1 MSWPAM
7 HADEVHTD
15 THLVRRLL
23 VGQFPRWADLPI
35 ARVPSSGT
43 DNALYRLGDDMVV
56 RLPRIHWAV
65 GGIAKDAEWLDRLR
79 PLVPVDIPELL
90 ERGDPA
96 EGYEWDWGVYRWLPG
111 QNPPAGTVSG
121 SELARF
127 VAALWEIDLPDP
139 PEAFRGDP
147 LPGRDEQTRT
157 SLQECDGMVDLAAVT
172 AVWEEAVEA
181 QEWSRPRVWI
191 HCDLT
196 PLNLLNEEGR
206 PAAVIDWSGAGLG
219 DPAVDVKAAW
229 TCLDARA
236 RAIFRSELAVGD
248 DMWLRSK
255 GWAVTTAVVALPYYK
270 DTNPGLAENAR
281 YRIEQVLAD
290 ARGR

>member
-1 MSWPAM
+1 
-7 HADEVHTD
+7 
-15 THLVRRLL
+15 
-23 VGQFPRWADLPI
+23 
-35 ARVPSSGT
+35 
-43 DNALYRLGDDMVV
+43 
-56 RLPRIHWAV
+56 
-65 GGIAKDAEWLDRLR
+65 
-79 PLVPVDIPELL
+79 
-90 ERGDPA
+90 
-96 EGYEWDWGVYRWLPG
+96 
-111 QNPPAGTVSG
+111 
-121 SELARF
+121 
-127 VAALWEIDLPDP
+127 
-139 PEAFRGDP
+139 EAFRGDP

-172 AVWEEAVEA
+172 AVWEEALEA

-255 GWAVTTAVVALPYYK
+255 G
-270 DTNPGLAENAR
+270 
-281 YRIEQVLAD
+281 
-290 ARGR
+290 